1 VKLKNLVMS
10 IIAITAMSFASTGD
24 SISMKTTAFEEIV
37 ETKAGKDVKVLKVL
51 EKAIPGDV
59 VTYVNT
65 ITNPTDKKAQA
76 LSMVN
81 EVPKNTNFVANSVQ
95 CDGCTVVYSVDGKE
109 YKEASELFIK
119 DDGVKRLAKAEEYSH
134 LKFTIAS
141 LEAKSEVKV
150 EFKTIIQ

>member
-1 VKLKNLVMS
+1 MS
-10 IIAITAMSFASTGD
+10 IIATTALSLASTGD

-59 VTYVNT
+59 VTYINT
-65 ITNPTDKKAQA
+65 ITNPTDKKAEK

-81 EVPKNTNFVANSVQ
+81 EVPKNTNFVANSVK

-109 YKEASELFIK
+109 YKDASELFIK

-134 LKFTIAS
+134 LKFTIA
-141 LEAKSEVKV
+141 LLDPKSEVKV